1 MCGPGRAPGTSKRN
15 DMPVKAPKLS
25 FKEKFGY
32 GLGDTAC
39 HFAWDMAGMFLFFFL
54 TDVYG
59 ISAAMAG
66 TIMLVARVW
75 DAVSDP
81 LIGIIS
87 DRTQTR
93 YGKFRPYMIWF
104 ALPMGASLVLL
115 FTTPDWDESS
125 KVIYAAAMYLL
136 LSTTYTAV
144 NLPYSALSGVM
155 TADSDER
162 TELNQYRF
170 FLGFIGM
177 FIVSFTMVIKNYLIV
192 DDVMVY
198 AQSISLPTEALG
210 FIQEFNWGGARLLD
224 ASGSLQGIIVQN
236 ERQAF
241 QSIAIVL
248 AILGT
253 FLLVISFLSTRER
266 ISPPA
271 GQKSNLKEDL
281 KNVFGVQAWL
291 ILFILGIITFVLIN
305 IQGAVINQYFKYYVE
320 DENQA
325 TLLYSATTVSL
336 IIGVLLAAPLSKR
349 FEKRNVYLVCS
360 AISGVLTMALFLPG
374 KDDFYMLHTI
384 NILSKLAI
392 APTIPLLW
400 SMIADTADFSEWKNR
415 RRATGLFFS
424 ATTFAQKIGGGIAVG
439 LAGWLLTLAQYDG
452 EAIQQTAEAI
462 LSLKLLFSIIPGAL
476 YLLTALLL
484 FAYKLDDQTVEQI
497 KVELLERRA
506 KEGA

>member
-1 MCGPGRAPGTSKRN
+1 MTFN
-15 DMPVKAPKLS
+15 VPKLS
-25 FKEKFGY
+25 FREKLGY

-39 HFAWDMAGMFLFFFL
+39 HFAWDMAGMFLFFYF

-87 DRTQTR
+87 DRTNTKF
-93 YGKFRPYMIWF
+93 GKFRPYMIWF
-104 ALPMGASLVLL
+104 AVPLGISLVLL
-115 FTTPDWDESS
+115 FTTPDFDESG
-125 KVIYAAAMYLL
+125 KIIWATIMYLL

-155 TADSDER
+155 TDDSAER

-177 FIVSFTMVIKNYLIV
+177 FIVSFTMVFKNNLIMN
-192 DDVMVY
+192 DVLLY
-198 AQSISLPTEALG
+198 AQSVNLPQEALA
-210 FIQEFNWGGARLLD
+210 FIQEHNWGEARLLD
-224 ASGSLQGIIVQN
+224 SSGGLKDIIVQH
-236 ERQAF
+236 ERSAF
-241 QSIAIVL
+241 QFIAIIM

-253 FLLVISFLSTRER
+253 ILLFISFFLTKER
-266 ISPPA
+266 IKPPTS
-271 GQKSNLKEDL
+271 QKSNLVEDL

-291 ILFILGIITFVLIN
+291 ILFVLGIITFVLIN
-305 IQGAVINQYFKYYVE
+305 IQGAVINQYFKYYVGN
-320 DENQA
+320 ENGA
-325 TLLYSATTVSL
+325 TLLYTATTVSL
-336 IIGVLLAAPLSKR
+336 IIGVLFAGPLTKR

-360 AISGVLTMALFLPG
+360 AISGLLTMALYLPG

-439 LAGWLLTLAQYDG
+439 LAGWLLTIANYDG
-452 EAIQQTAEAI
+452 EAIQQTAESIEAI
-462 LSLKLLFSIIPGAL
+462 KMSFSVIPGAL

-484 FAYKLDDQTVEQI
+484 FWYKLDDSQVEKI
-497 KVELLERRA
+497 KLELTQRRVS
-506 KEGA
+506 E